1 VFELN
6 FLDSLRKQG
15 PNKSSGATDA
25 LWTTPWVMRDEEG
38 VYTGSDRSVWIYRS
52 LPLLPVQWEDPR
64 TQLNIG
70 QRLASLLAEIG
81 AGSTPSVSGLRQLS
95 SNREIHL
102 VSVGW
107 EEEAIPSE
115 GTPTALADYLRE
127 TLEGML
133 VPKRA
138 LFIGIRLRPKTA
150 TRSETFIEQAKRAA
164 TKILLEDVSD
174 RAAYSEDREAM
185 HSLISRYG
193 GKRLSRNEQA
203 QLESWYNQGRGPD
216 ATIVE
221 RNTSIEVSDVDT
233 YEMSAVMR
241 FGNPIMYAPGSRWIL
256 DALSHIDSPKIVSV
270 RAELEPAVVTRSR
283 ARKAQRRVDA
293 QMKEEASTGDL
304 ERIEYSTTY
313 QQAQEFE
320 RFLVEVGEPI
330 LTNCS
335 ILIGR
340 SLEPT
345 NETYIDFLRNN
356 YEIEVKPLEHRQIR
370 ALDETLPGSPRRI
383 NPFVQDVSISML
395 AYAGLNGFSDIG
407 DNKGAYIGVADPD
420 LTPVYLDPAGA
431 PARNLPPGMLVA
443 GDPGS
448 GKTFLCQQI
457 ALQSTLAGAP
467 TIFINPKGFDSLAP
481 LADLVNGQV
490 VKMSALAVRPGA
502 FDPFRY
508 APPAI
513 AAEIATTHILSV
525 LGNRDGFT
533 QSQALEL
540 GAALRESASKGGK
553 CVADSFAL
561 IQDKSIVTQICQQ
574 VEGSSLFALGVALK
588 PWPEF
593 PVTGGLTLVEFD
605 RKLDLPEPSKDASV
619 YTRAEQISLAAVRLV
634 ARASLEILM
643 KSGGGV
649 LIVDEAWTFLGFP
662 EGLAAMQSLGR
673 EGRSLNILPVFAT
686 QRIADIVSRDMEGYL
701 SRVFCLKLSEPR
713 EAKAALELCKL
724 EPTQERI
731 NWLANCGPQPATE
744 DYPARPPRALHRD
757 LDNRHSAVIL
767 GPTPQWVYDALTTN
781 PAERKVLEEQR
792 KSGSTSERAK

>member
-1 VFELN
+1 MK
-6 FLDSLRKQG
+6 FLDKIRGAG
-15 PNKSSGATDA
+15 PEASNTDTDA
-25 LWTTPWVMRDEEG
+25 LWTTPWIMRDVEG
-38 VYTGSDRSVWIYRS
+38 VYTGSDRSVWLYRS
-52 LPLLPVQWEDPR
+52 LPLSPVQWEDPR

-70 QRLASLLAEIG
+70 QRLATLLAEIG
-81 AGSTPSVSGLRQLS
+81 STSQPSASGIRQLS
-95 SNREIHL
+95 TNREVHL
-102 VSVGW
+102 VSVTW
-107 EEEAIPSE
+107 DEDPVPAE
-115 GTPTALADYLRE
+115 GTPAPLASYLQE
-127 TLEGML
+127 TLDGML
-133 VPKRA
+133 VPRRA
-138 LFIGIRLRPKTA
+138 LIIGVRLRPQSQA
-150 TRSETFIEQAKRAA
+150 RSEKLLDQAKRAA
-164 TKILLEDVSD
+164 TKLLLEDVPD
-174 RAAYSEDREAM
+174 RAAYNDDRDAM
-185 HSLISRYG
+185 ASMLARFG
-193 GKRLSRNEQA
+193 AKKLSRNEQS
-203 QLESWYNQGRGPD
+203 QLEAWYNLGRSTD
-216 ATIVE
+216 VTIVE
-221 RNTSIEVSDVDT
+221 RNTSLDVGDIDT

-241 FGNPIMYAPGSRWIL
+241 FGNPIMYAPNSRWIL
-256 DALSHIDSPKIVSV
+256 DSLSHFDAPKIVSV

-330 LTNCS
+330 LSNCS

-340 SLEPT
+340 SVQAT

-356 YEIEVKPLEHRQIR
+356 YEIEVKPLEHRQLR
-370 ALDETLPGSPRRI
+370 ALDETLPASPRRI

-395 AYAGLNGFSDIG
+395 AYAGLNGFSNLG
-407 DNKGAYIGVADPD
+407 DSKGAYIGVADPD
-420 LTPVYLDPAGA
+420 LTPVFLDPAGA
-431 PARNLPPGMLVA
+431 PARNMPPGMLVA

-481 LADLVNGQV
+481 LAELVNGQV
-490 VKMSALAVRPGA
+490 VKMSALAVKPGA

-525 LGNRDGFT
+525 LGNRDGFNQA
-533 QSQALEL
+533 QSLQL
-540 GAALRESASKGGK
+540 GAALREAAAKGAR
-553 CVADSFAL
+553 CVGDAFSMIAD
-561 IQDKSIVTQICQQ
+561 QEIVTQIIQQ
-574 VEGSSLFALGVALK
+574 VQGSSLFALGVALE

-593 PVTGGLTLVEFD
+593 PATGGLTLVEFD
-605 RKLDLPEPSKDASV
+605 RKLDLPDPSKDSTV
-619 YTRAEQISLAAVRLV
+619 YTRAEHISLAAVRLV

-701 SRVFCLKLSEPR
+701 SRVFCLKLSDPR

-724 EPTQERI
+724 EPTPERI
-731 NWLANCGPQPATE
+731 AWLSNCGPQPATE
-744 DYPARPPRALHRD
+744 EQPARPPRALHRD
-757 LDNRHSAVIL
+757 LDDRHAAVIL
-767 GPTPQWVYDALTTN
+767 GPTPRWVYEALTTN
-781 PAERKVLEEQR
+781 PAERKAREERR
-792 KSGSTSERAK
+792 KAGRNGDRANQ